1 MKRSPMA
8 VVIAVVLLAGLMA
21 APLSVRGAGVGGWTP
36 LHTPDSGMPD
46 RFLDGVS
53 CVGPASCWV
62 TGYDTFHTHDGGQTW
77 QAQLDSVSYAL
88 YGISCPDAQT
98 CVAVGDKGTIE
109 RTDDGGATWRP
120 QGAGTASALLTVSC
134 PTARVCYVGTTDGA
148 LLKTSDGGGT
158 WQSQHNPQSGTGDAW
173 GGVKCT
179 SARACVAVGYYIAA
193 TTDGGAT
200 WVQRDDPDHVLNAV
214 ACPGAGACYAAGF
227 KGEITKS
234 ADGGRTWTRLT
245 TGAQGVL
252 QGISC
257 TGPRAC
263 VAVGDNGLILSTSDG
278 GASWTHQASGT
289 TVRLWNVACAGGVC
303 YAVGRKGTVL
313 ARR

>member
-1 MKRSPMA
+1 MKRSPA
-8 VVIAVVLLAGLMA
+8 VLVSAIVLLAGLMA
-21 APLSVRGAGVGGWTP
+21 APISAQGAGVGGWTP
-36 LHTPDSGMPD
+36 LRNPDSGMAS
-46 RFLDGVS
+46 RFLDGIS

-62 TGYDTFHTHDGGQTW
+62 TGYDTFHTGDGGRTW
-77 QAQLDSVSYAL
+77 QTQLDSVKYAI
-88 YGISCPDAQT
+88 YGISCPGVQT

-109 RTDDGGATWRP
+109 RTVDGGATW
-120 QGAGTASALLTVSC
+120 QTQVAATSSALVAVSC
-134 PTARVCYVGTTDGA
+134 PTARVCYVGTTDGK
-148 LLKTSDGGGT
+148 LLKTSNAGT
-158 WQSQHNPQSGTGDAW
+158 TWRSQHNPQSGTGYVW

-179 SARACVAVGYYIAA
+179 SASACVAVGYYIAS

-200 WVQRDDPDHVLNAV
+200 WVQRDDPAHVMNAV
-214 ACPGAGACYAAGF
+214 ACPAAGVCYAAGF

-234 ADGGRTWTRLT
+234 SDGGRAWTRLS

-257 TGPRAC
+257 AGPRSC
-263 VAVGDNGLILSTSDG
+263 VAVGDNGLILSTTDG
-278 GASWTHQASGT
+278 GATWRHQASGT

-313 ARR
+313 VRR